1 MYNSPKFKFGIG
13 ADMSYYDKTRVDF
26 TASDFLREDMENL
39 IEVMQ
44 RLGLNVQAEFSK
56 SGKTARIKVRDLP
69 SKWDAEVARTRRAG
83 RKSQGIHPPAGSIFN
98 SETPCKEFLEWQ
110 ESHTASEGME
120 QLGLARSTY
129 FRRTKAIREAVVEQE
144 RVNAARDKSP
154 EWRGKPRYT
163 ATLGGV
169 R

>member
-1 MYNSPKFKFGIG
+1 
-13 ADMSYYDKTRVDF
+13 MSYYDKTRVDF

-44 RLGLNVQAEFSK
+44 RLGLNVQVEFSK

-83 RKSQGIHPPAGSIFN
+83 RKSKGIHPPAGSIFN
-98 SETPCKEFLEWQ
+98 SGTPCKEFLEWQ
-110 ESHTASEGME
+110 ESHTVEEGMA

-129 FRRTKAIREAVVEQE
+129 FRRVRQMRENVTEQE
-144 RVNAARDKSP
+144 RVNALRDSDP
-154 EWRGKPRYT
+154 AWRDKPRYV

-169 R
+169 D